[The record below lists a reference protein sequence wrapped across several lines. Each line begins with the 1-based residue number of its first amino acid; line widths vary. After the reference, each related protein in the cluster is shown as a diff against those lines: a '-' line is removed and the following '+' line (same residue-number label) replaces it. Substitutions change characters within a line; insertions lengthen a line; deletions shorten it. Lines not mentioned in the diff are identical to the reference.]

1 MSAVDLAIP
10 RLQTEEGFRASV
22 YKDSRGFQTIGYGFR
37 IGAGITQRAAT
48 ALLAEQI
55 QECHEQLSRYVWYA
69 SCNPVRQSVLID
81 LAFNDGISGLLG
93 YINMIAAIS
102 KANWPEARVQLLDSE
117 AAREDPNRYGPLAQL
132 LLTGAA

>member
-1 MSAVDLAIP
+1 VSAVDLALP
-10 RLQTEEGFRASV
+10 RLQSEEGFRATV

-48 ALLAEQI
+48 ALLTEQI
-55 QECHEQLSRYVWYA
+55 QECHEQLSRYAWYA
-69 SCNPVRQSVLID
+69 SCNPMRQSVLID

-102 KANWPEARVQLLDSE
+102 RANWPEARVQLLDSD

-132 LLTGAA
+132 LLTGAT